1 MRLLCSLLLALQSPP
16 DTAHVVIVA
25 TTDVHGRALGW
36 DYVRDTPAPGGLS
49 RVATALETLRA
60 RYPGMIVLVDAG
72 DLLQGNPFAT
82 YYGRVDQ
89 RQPNPIVDA
98 LNALQY
104 DVVTPGNHDFDFGV
118 DFLRRAAAQATYRY
132 VSGNVH
138 DSAGAPLFPQ
148 TVIVQRGPVKV
159 GVTGFTTPGVMMWD
173 RSELA
178 GKVNVRRIGASAPAA
193 LAQLAAADLKVVLT
207 HSGFGESTY
216 DTTGIGAE
224 NDAAALASANPKPD
238 IVIVGHTHREVRD
251 TVVNGV
257 HFVQPKNWAQSIAVI
272 HVWLHRD
279 AAAGGGGRYR
289 VTRVQSDLLPL
300 ANVAENQRFARRFD
314 AVQQAARLWLG
325 TAIGRAGPGFDAR
338 LARAQDTPLLD
349 FINEV
354 QRRQAGTQLS
364 AAGAF
369 DVQTGIP
376 DGEVH
381 QREVSGIYPYEN
393 TLRAVKISGQQLREF
408 LEHSARYFRSYAA
421 GQPVINDSV
430 PGYNFDVVS
439 GVVYNIDLSRP
450 AGQRIRGLAYEGKII
465 QPTDSFTMAV
475 NSYRQAG
482 GGGYTMLSRAPVVY
496 DKGED
501 IRDLL
506 VNEIRRAGT
515 LQAPAYLRPSW
526 AIIPDSARAAARAAF
541 AAVAAPA
548 VVVRTRDSTLLRVLT
563 ITDFHGQLEPR
574 VWDWSG
580 GRQVGGVAALKPWL
594 DSLARACGCTSVRLD
609 AGDEMQGTALS
620 NVTFGRTTVAALNI
634 LGFDAAAIG
643 NHEFDWSI
651 DTLRQRM
658 RQRMREAKY
667 PFLSANITTGGGGA
681 RPDWVTPWTLIS
693 KYGTRIAVIGLT
705 TTETPT
711 ATAPRIVLG
720 LAFGN
725 GAVAIKRYLP
735 EARAQ
740 AEFVIVVAH
749 VGATCDSA
757 TGGACRGEILDVA
770 RQLDS
775 GSVDLIVAGH
785 SHQRVNTVVNGIPI
799 VEAQSS
805 GRAIGVVDFVRT
817 GGRRQVRI
825 DLVTPYAD
833 QVRPDIALT
842 EALGRQQQAVR
853 NITERTVARL
863 KFPLKRE
870 GEEYGLGRLIADA
883 QRGAG
888 RADAAIMNN
897 GGIRADLPA
906 GPVTWGMVYQ
916 VQPFQNRLQ
925 RLTLKGSVLQE
936 ALEQCVSG
944 NPERVPDC
952 HIAGLEV
959 WYDARK
965 PAGKRIER
973 IRFDNKQNLEKDR
986 TYTLVVSDFMATGG
1000 SGFRMLAA
1008 VPREDLDVVDV
1019 DGLIRYLSV
1028 LRSPA
1033 EAPPAPRFHRAGR

>member
-25 TTDVHGRALGW
+25 TTDVHGRVLGW
-36 DYVRDTPAPGGLS
+36 DYVRDQAAPGGLS
-49 RVATALETLRA
+49 RAATALETLRA
-60 RYPGMIVLVDAG
+60 RYPGMVVLVDAG

-82 YYGRVDQ
+82 YYGRIDQ

-104 DVVTPGNHDFDFGV
+104 DVVTPGNHEFDFGV

-132 VSGNVH
+132 VSGNVY
-138 DSAGAPLFPQ
+138 DSAGAPLFSQ
-148 TVIVQRGPVKV
+148 TVTLQRGPVKV
-159 GVTGFTTPGVMMWD
+159 GVTGFTTPGVTLWD
-173 RSELA
+173 RSQLA
-178 GKVNVRRIGASAPAA
+178 GKVTVRRIAGAAPAA
-193 LAQLAAADLKVVLT
+193 LAQLQGVDLKVVLT
-207 HSGFGESTY
+207 HSGFGASSY
-216 DTTGIGAE
+216 DTTGVGAE
-224 NDAAALASANPKPD
+224 NDAAALASVNPKPD

-257 HFVQPKNWAQSIAVI
+257 HFVQPRNWAQSLAVV
-272 HVWLHRD
+272 HVWLRRD
-279 AAAGGGGRYR
+279 AAAGGRYR
-289 VTRVQSDLLPL
+289 VTRVQSDLIPL
-300 ANVAENQRFARRFD
+300 ANVAEHQRFARRFD

-325 TAIGRAGPGFDAR
+325 TPIGRAGPGFDGR
-338 LARAQDTPLLD
+338 LMRAQDTPLLD

-354 QRRQAGTQLS
+354 QRRQSGAQLS
-364 AAGAF
+364 AAAAF
-369 DVQTGIP
+369 DVQVALP
-376 DGEVH
+376 EGEIH

-393 TLRAVKISGQQLREF
+393 TLRAVKISGRQLREF
-408 LEHSARYFRSYAA
+408 LEHSARYYRSYAP

-430 PGYNFDVVS
+430 PGYNYDVVS

-450 AGQRIRGLAYEGKII
+450 AGQRIRGLAYEGTIV

-482 GGGYTMLSRAPVVY
+482 GGGYTMLSGARVVY

-515 LQAPAYLRPSW
+515 LQASTYLRPSW
-526 AIIPDSARAAARAAF
+526 AIIPDSARAAVRAAF
-541 AAVAAPA
+541 AAVASPA

-580 GRQVGGVAALKPWL
+580 GRQVGGVGALKPWL
-594 DSLARACGCTSVRLD
+594 DSLARVCGCTSIRLD
-609 AGDEMQGTALS
+609 GGDEMQGTALS
-620 NVTFGRTTVAALNI
+620 NVTFGRTTVAALNV
-634 LGFDAAAIG
+634 LGIDAAAIG

-658 RQRMREAKY
+658 REAKY
-667 PFLSANITTGGGGA
+667 PFVSANITTRDGSA
-681 RPDWVTPWTLIS
+681 RPDWVTPWTLIT

-711 ATAPRIVLG
+711 ATAPRNVQG
-720 LAFGN
+720 LAFGD
-725 GAVAIKRYLP
+725 GAAAIKRYLP

-740 AEFVIVVAH
+740 ADFVIVVAH
-749 VGATCDSA
+749 VGATCDSGM
-757 TGGACRGEILDVA
+757 GGACHGEILDVA

-805 GRAIGVVDFVRT
+805 ARSIGVVDFVRT
-817 GGRRQVRI
+817 GGRREVRI

-833 QVRPDIALT
+833 QVRPDVALT

-853 NITERTVARL
+853 NITERTVGRL
-863 KFPLKRE
+863 KFPMKRE
-870 GEEYGLGRLIADA
+870 GQEYGLGRLIADA
-883 QRGAG
+883 QRSAG

-897 GGIRADLPA
+897 GGIRADLPS

-925 RLTLKGSVLQE
+925 RVTVKGSVLQE

-944 NPERVPDC
+944 NPDRVPDC
-952 HIAGLEV
+952 HIAGVEV
-959 WYDARK
+959 WYDGRK

-973 IRFDNKQNLEKDR
+973 VRFDNRQNLEKDR

-1000 SGFRMLAA
+1000 SGFRMLVSA
-1008 VPREDLDVVDV
+1008 PREDLDVIDV
-1019 DGLIRYLSV
+1019 DALIRYLAV
-1028 LRSPA
+1028 LRPPV
-1033 EAPPAPRFHRAGR
+1033 EAPAAPRFHPAGR

>member
-25 TTDVHGRALGW
+25 TTDVHGRVLGW
-36 DYVRDTPAPGGLS
+36 DYVRDQAAPGGLS
-49 RVATALETLRA
+49 RAATALETLRA
-60 RYPGMIVLVDAG
+60 RYPGMVVLVDAG

-82 YYGRVDQ
+82 YYGRIDQ

-104 DVVTPGNHDFDFGV
+104 DVVTPGNHEFDFGV

-132 VSGNVH
+132 VSGNVY
-138 DSAGAPLFPQ
+138 DSAGAPLFSQ
-148 TVIVQRGPVKV
+148 TVTLQRGPVKV
-159 GVTGFTTPGVMMWD
+159 GVTGFTTPGVTLWD
-173 RSELA
+173 RSQLA
-178 GKVNVRRIGASAPAA
+178 GKVTVRRIAGAAPAA
-193 LAQLAAADLKVVLT
+193 LAQLQGVDLKVVLT
-207 HSGFGESTY
+207 HSGFGASSY
-216 DTTGIGAE
+216 DTTGVGAE
-224 NDAAALASANPKPD
+224 NDAAALASVNPKPD

-257 HFVQPKNWAQSIAVI
+257 HFVQPRNWAQSLAVV
-272 HVWLHRD
+272 HVWLRRD
-279 AAAGGGGRYR
+279 AAAGGRYR
-289 VTRVQSDLLPL
+289 VTRVQSDLIPL
-300 ANVAENQRFARRFD
+300 ANVAEHQRFARRFD

-325 TAIGRAGPGFDAR
+325 TPIGRAGPGFDAR
-338 LARAQDTPLLD
+338 LMRAQDTPLLD

-354 QRRQAGTQLS
+354 QRRQSGAQLS
-364 AAGAF
+364 AAAAF
-369 DVQTGIP
+369 DVQVALP
-376 DGEVH
+376 EGEIH

-393 TLRAVKISGQQLREF
+393 TLRAVKISGRQLREF
-408 LEHSARYFRSYAA
+408 LEHSARYYRSYAP

-430 PGYNFDVVS
+430 PGYNYDVVS

-450 AGQRIRGLAYEGKII
+450 AGQRIRGLAYEGTIV

-482 GGGYTMLSRAPVVY
+482 GGGYTMLSGARVVY

-515 LQAPAYLRPSW
+515 LQASTYLRPSW
-526 AIIPDSARAAARAAF
+526 AIIPDSARAAVRAAF
-541 AAVAAPA
+541 AAVASPA

-580 GRQVGGVAALKPWL
+580 GRQVGGVGALKPWL
-594 DSLARACGCTSVRLD
+594 DSLARVCGCTSIRLD
-609 AGDEMQGTALS
+609 GGDEMQGTALS
-620 NVTFGRTTVAALNI
+620 NVTFGRTTVAALNV
-634 LGFDAAAIG
+634 LGIDAAAIG

-658 RQRMREAKY
+658 REAKY
-667 PFLSANITTGGGGA
+667 PFVSANITTRDGSA
-681 RPDWVTPWTLIS
+681 RPDWVTPWTLIT

-711 ATAPRIVLG
+711 ATAPRNVQG
-720 LAFGN
+720 LAFGD
-725 GAVAIKRYLP
+725 GAAAIKRYLP

-740 AEFVIVVAH
+740 ADFVIVVAH
-749 VGATCDSA
+749 VGATCDSGM
-757 TGGACRGEILDVA
+757 GGACHGEVLDVA

-805 GRAIGVVDFVRT
+805 ARSIGVVDFVRT
-817 GGRRQVRI
+817 GGRREVRI

-833 QVRPDIALT
+833 QVRPDVALT

-853 NITERTVARL
+853 NITERTVGRL
-863 KFPLKRE
+863 KFPMKRE
-870 GEEYGLGRLIADA
+870 GQEYGLGRLIADA
-883 QRGAG
+883 QRSAG

-897 GGIRADLPA
+897 GGIRADLPS

-925 RLTLKGSVLQE
+925 RVTVKGSVLQE

-944 NPERVPDC
+944 NPDRVPDC
-952 HIAGLEV
+952 HIAGVEV
-959 WYDARK
+959 WYDGRK

-973 IRFDNKQNLEKDR
+973 VRFDNRQNLEKDR

-1000 SGFRMLAA
+1000 SGFRMLVSA
-1008 VPREDLDVVDV
+1008 PREDLDVIDV
-1019 DGLIRYLSV
+1019 DALIRYLAV
-1028 LRSPA
+1028 LRPPV
-1033 EAPPAPRFHRAGR
+1033 EAPAAPRFHPAGR